1 MTALSLHRFLMRFAL
16 AGANIFAWIFAFQY
30 FFLVEP
36 DIAHALAR
44 TALLYALS
52 QAITCLVTPYG
63 ARALRGG
70 ARRMLLYAA
79 VSAAAAFAVLGA
91 AFVGVWGGAY
101 APEALI
107 VFAVALGI
115 YRALY
120 WIPFELEARAT
131 RASRLPLAGEFVI
144 ALAPLA
150 SGLFIAFAAVA
161 PVWLLDIGAALIVLS
176 ALPIYF
182 MAEVHEGFSWEYR
195 ETFAQLWEPE
205 NRTIVTQSFFEGLS
219 GATLL
224 FFWPIAVFLITGWS
238 YGMLGIIL
246 SFTFVVAIL
255 ARTFVRKLL
264 RRARLQ
270 QSGFYDAVFAVTP
283 WLFRLSVATP
293 IGVILADSYFY
304 TTTPPRMG
312 IDTVAFEQ
320 SADGGSYV
328 DEYTALK
335 EMSLALGRIVIC
347 VVGAGT
353 ALKVSLPVAFV
364 TVISIAAIA
373 SVIGVLAYR

>member
-1 MTALSLHRFLMRFAL
+1 
-16 AGANIFAWIFAFQY
+16 
-30 FFLVEP
+30 
-36 DIAHALAR
+36 
-44 TALLYALS
+44 
-52 QAITCLVTPYG
+52 
-63 ARALRGG
+63 
-70 ARRMLLYAA
+70 
-79 VSAAAAFAVLGA
+79 
-91 AFVGVWGGAY
+91 
-101 APEALI
+101 
-107 VFAVALGI
+107 
-115 YRALY
+115 
-120 WIPFELEARAT
+120 
-131 RASRLPLAGEFVI
+131 
-144 ALAPLA
+144 
-150 SGLFIAFAAVA
+150 
-161 PVWLLDIGAALIVLS
+161 
-176 ALPIYF
+176 

-304 TTTPPRMG
+304 TTTPRRMG
-312 IDTVAFEQ
+312 IDPVAFEQ